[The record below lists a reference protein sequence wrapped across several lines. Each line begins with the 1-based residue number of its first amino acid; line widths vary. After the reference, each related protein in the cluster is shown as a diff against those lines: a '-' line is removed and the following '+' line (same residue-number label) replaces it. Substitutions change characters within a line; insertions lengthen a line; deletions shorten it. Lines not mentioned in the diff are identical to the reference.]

1 MKRVL
6 AVAVVCAALHVAARA
21 DGIDLI
27 NKFGSI
33 SISNAGITS
42 VGSQLRQYN
51 AINNDHSLGSVSFA
65 TGALL
70 SGSIMTG
77 ATFSD
82 VGSMFKV
89 VGVGNA
95 GQPKGVIFNGVF
107 VGPIAW
113 TLVSKTGASLI
124 FELSGQ
130 LSGQLH
136 NGMMVTGETTQFFHT
151 TAAQLAM
158 GIAHITSGSTH
169 LNATPEPGTL
179 ALLATGLL
187 AVAHTARRKLL
198 ARPAA

>member
-6 AVAVVCAALHVAARA
+6 AVAIVCAALQVAARA
-21 DGIDLI
+21 DGIDLA

-33 SISNAGITS
+33 SISNAGIVS

-51 AINNDHSLGSVSFA
+51 AINNGHSLGSVAFA

-70 SGSIMTG
+70 TGSIMTG

-82 VGSMFKV
+82 VGSFFKV
-89 VGVGNA
+89 TGVGNA

-107 VGPIAW
+107 VGPISW
-113 TLVSKTGASLI
+113 TLVSQNGVSLM
-124 FELSGQ
+124 FELTGQ
-130 LSGQLH
+130 LSGTLY
-136 NGMMVTGETTQFFHT
+136 NGMMVTGTTTQFFHT
-151 TAAQLAM
+151 TVAQLSK
-158 GIAHITSGSTH
+158 GIAHITSGNTH

-187 AVAHTARRKLL
+187 GIAHVARRKLFVKP
-198 ARPAA
+198 PA